1 MEFGCTIPLQKQQ
14 KIPAPPYG
22 GGEAPI
28 FCWDLHCISLLGRS
42 SLLLV
47 NCRNRYSVIL
57 YGLTG
62 THWARLQETALLGLR
77 SALVLEG
84 FPGRLTDRYFAAGG
98 APYVTRTHGRREVAF
113 LNRAWE
119 AAAASDL
126 LIDPSGVLQP
136 ALDHVLNHRA
146 CRCAGHEGSGIPWR
160 WMEKD
165 LRSLSGI
172 PGTDL

>member
-98 APYVTRTHGRREVAF
+98 SIPTSPAPTDGGRSPFSTGLGGRGRLRPADRPVGSIAARSGPCSQPPC
-113 LNRAWE
+113 LPLRRA
-119 AAAASDL
+119 
-126 LIDPSGVLQP
+126 
-136 ALDHVLNHRA
+136 
-146 CRCAGHEGSGIPWR
+146 
-160 WMEKD
+160 
-165 LRSLSGI
+165 
-172 PGTDL
+172 